1 MSDNTV
7 KVKRILILSLKAG
20 QGHNSAARAVQDEL
34 RKSGAYCH
42 VLDVYAYLNKV
53 VGTAYDKG
61 YTLMARK
68 YPRLLD
74 QVYQNAER
82 VHERD
87 SMKSYFPYAFADM
100 NKRKMSRYI
109 SEFQPDAIVC
119 THVIGCITL
128 HQLLASSL
136 LDPAI
141 PRIGIITDY
150 TLYEFW
156 DKVDINYYIVGAD
169 FMINEFQRRGIPREK
184 VKPFGIPLA
193 SKFEKSI
200 SKDEA
205 REKLGLEKKPTLL
218 VLSGGMGMGT
228 LPDAVR
234 SLESLDCWQVVVI
247 CGSNENLLRKLEKK
261 YPEGESNFKLLGF
274 VDNMDE
280 YMDAADIVFTKP
292 GGLTTTEALRKDK
305 TLLLMQPLPGVEEAN
320 TAYYVNSRL
329 ALLTNKYFN
338 AASAIEM
345 LDAETLQCMS
355 DARRQHVKK
364 ESAKN
369 TADFVLSLI

>member
-1 MSDNTV
+1 MSDNTT
-7 KVKRILILSLKAG
+7 KTKRILILSLKAG
-20 QGHNSAARAVQDEL
+20 QGHNSAAHAISHEL
-34 RKSGAYCH
+34 VKSGAYCH

-61 YTLMARK
+61 YTLMARR
-68 YPRLLD
+68 YPKLLD
-74 QVYQNAER
+74 QVYQDAER

-87 SMKSYFPYAFADM
+87 AMKTYFPYTFADM

-109 SEFQPDAIVC
+109 DEFKPDAIVC

-128 HQLLASSL
+128 NQLLAANL

-141 PRIGIITDY
+141 PRVGIITDY
-150 TLYEFW
+150 TIYEFW

-169 FMINEFQRRGIPREK
+169 FMINEFERRGVPREK
-184 VKPFGIPLA
+184 VKPFGIPIA
-193 SKFEKSI
+193 SKFEKSL

-218 VLSGGMGMGT
+218 VLSGGMGMGA

-234 SLESLDCWQVVVI
+234 SLESLDCWQIVVV
-247 CGSNENLLRKLEKK
+247 CGSNEALFKKLEKK

-280 YMDAADIVFTKP
+280 YMDAADVVFTKP
-292 GGLTTTEALRKDK
+292 GGLTTTEALRKDR
-305 TLLLMQPLPGVEEAN
+305 TLLLMPPLPGVEEAN
-320 TAYYVNSRL
+320 AAYYVNNQL
-329 ALLTNKYFN
+329 ALLTNKYFS

-345 LDAETLQCMS
+345 LDADTLRCMN

-364 ESAKN
+364 YSAKN

>member
-1 MSDNTV
+1 
-7 KVKRILILSLKAG
+7 
-20 QGHNSAARAVQDEL
+20 
-34 RKSGAYCH
+34 
-42 VLDVYAYLNKV
+42 
-53 VGTAYDKG
+53 
-61 YTLMARK
+61 
-68 YPRLLD
+68 
-74 QVYQNAER
+74 
-82 VHERD
+82 
-87 SMKSYFPYAFADM
+87 
-100 NKRKMSRYI
+100 
-109 SEFQPDAIVC
+109 
-119 THVIGCITL
+119 
-128 HQLLASSL
+128 
-136 LDPAI
+136 
-141 PRIGIITDY
+141 
-150 TLYEFW
+150 
-156 DKVDINYYIVGAD
+156 
-169 FMINEFQRRGIPREK
+169 
-184 VKPFGIPLA
+184 
-193 SKFEKSI
+193 
-200 SKDEA
+200 
-205 REKLGLEKKPTLL
+205 
-218 VLSGGMGMGT
+218 MGT

-234 SLESLDCWQVVVI
+234 SLESLDCWQIVVI